1 LDERFAYLGRK
12 RFRHGRRIIGPRKGG
27 KYARHATDRITEAD
41 IGAPEA
47 QAESAFREYQT
58 FNFIGL
64 DEEAARSKERYT
76 RLGKESPKAAERVRE
91 LDAEFNTV
99 PPTEQPTAQP
109 EAEQIIGH
117 HQPTSC
123 QTEQTQE
130 PAQMKGAKMISKAI
144 ETALEAHE
152 GESRKGTEIP
162 YVTHPL
168 AVGIILA
175 KAGCTDDVIAAGILH
190 DTVEN
195 TGITLDDVR
204 VKCGAKVAGIVQ
216 GCSEPD
222 RGASWE
228 ERKQHTIDFLKS
240 TSKEIKFVALAD
252 KLHNI
257 SSMAADYQKVGE
269 RLWDRFNALEEE
281 QKWYYEGLVVALR
294 DDTADDAYQ
303 ELHRKFARTVEAVF
317 GAPEMKEG

>member
-1 LDERFAYLGRK
+1 
-12 RFRHGRRIIGPRKGG
+12 
-27 KYARHATDRITEAD
+27 
-41 IGAPEA
+41 
-47 QAESAFREYQT
+47 
-58 FNFIGL
+58 
-64 DEEAARSKERYT
+64 
-76 RLGKESPKAAERVRE
+76 
-91 LDAEFNTV
+91 
-99 PPTEQPTAQP
+99 
-109 EAEQIIGH
+109 
-117 HQPTSC
+117 
-123 QTEQTQE
+123 
-130 PAQMKGAKMISKAI
+130 MISKAI